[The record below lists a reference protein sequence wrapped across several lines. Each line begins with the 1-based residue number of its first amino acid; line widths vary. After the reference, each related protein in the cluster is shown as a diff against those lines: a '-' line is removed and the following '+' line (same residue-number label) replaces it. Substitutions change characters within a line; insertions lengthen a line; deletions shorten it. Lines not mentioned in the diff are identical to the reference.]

1 MNAAPRE
8 ATRCKN
14 FQQLIAAVVGFLSC
28 ERKAKAVQKQSA
40 TRRSTVMKLTMF
52 ATALLAFS
60 STIAMAQS
68 SATIAQRKINQQD
81 RIAQGIR
88 SGELTPRETAHLE
101 SREASINREERNMR
115 RADDGHLTAGDR
127 AALTARQNRVSSAIY
142 RDKHNGR

>member
-1 MNAAPRE
+1 
-8 ATRCKN
+8 
-14 FQQLIAAVVGFLSC
+14 
-28 ERKAKAVQKQSA
+28 
-40 TRRSTVMKLTMF
+40 MKLTMF

>member
-1 MNAAPRE
+1 
-8 ATRCKN
+8 
-14 FQQLIAAVVGFLSC
+14 
-28 ERKAKAVQKQSA
+28 
-40 TRRSTVMKLTMF
+40 MKLSVL

-115 RADDGHLTAGDR
+115 RADDGHLTLGDR
-127 AALTARQNRVSSAIY
+127 AALTARQNRVSRAIY
-142 RDKHNGR
+142 RDKHNGAVR